1 MTQIIY
7 CRDLNHAMDESILDS
22 SRFPYLKMQP
32 GHWEIVK
39 EILERNVQDLEVWA
53 FGSRVILNEISIVK
67 VKEYSD
73 LDLAIIS
80 VNPMGF
86 VLLSKLNEEFRASEL
101 PYKVDVVEWLTTSDS
116 FKKIIELGRIV
127 IQEPT

>member
-1 MTQIIY
+1 
-7 CRDLNHAMDESILDS
+7 
-22 SRFPYLKMQP
+22 MQP